1 MDGEPFQVRTF
12 YFGCE
17 DKSKKTV
24 ILNHGFMANIISY
37 FKFLKLLTE
46 HYRVM
51 AYDNCNWGLNTRTAD
66 SPACYDPEKAEQWI
80 LSFHEQVINKL
91 EDCPEKFFLVGQS
104 HGGY

>member
-17 DKSKKTV
+17 DSSKKTV

-51 AYDNCNWGLNTRTAD
+51 AYDNCNWGLNTRTVD
-66 SPACYDPEKAEQWI
+66 SPACHDPVKAE
-80 LSFHEQVINKL
+80 
-91 EDCPEKFFLVGQS
+91 
-104 HGGY
+104 

>member
-1 MDGEPFQVRTF
+1 MAKYTTIEMDGEPFQVRTF

-37 FKFLKLLTE
+37 FRLLKLLAE

-66 SPACYDPEKAEQWI
+66 SPACHDPEKAEQWI
-80 LSFHEQVINKL
+80 LSFHEQVIK
-91 EDCPEKFFLVGQS
+91 
-104 HGGY
+104 